1 MPKIIRNMIRC
12 KNCGDIIESVHRYD
26 FKWCKCGAV
35 CIDGGKDY
43 LKRGFMHKDDY
54 EDLSIVEHK

>member
-1 MPKIIRNMIRC
+1 MIRC

-35 CIDGGKDY
+35 CIDGDKDY
-43 LKRGFMHKDDY
+43 LKRGFMRKDDY
-54 EDLSIVEHK
+54 EDLSIVEHE